1 MNKNFREQALR
12 DELIKVSRQMNSI
25 GLNQGTSGNLS
36 CRITGGF
43 LITPSSMS
51 YDEMQAEDL
60 VAIDLHGNPILKTQR
75 RPSSEW
81 LLHAE
86 IMANRPEIRAI
97 LHCHSI
103 HATAISCHE
112 KPIPSFHYMT
122 AVVGGNDIRCAP
134 YATFGTKELS
144 IQAVH
149 ALKNRLAC
157 LLAHHGQITLG
168 VNLQVALQIAVEVET
183 LAHIY
188 LQACQLGEPPE
199 LSNSDMNEVHN
210 QFKKM
215 NYGKIHQSPTSPSI
229 KGS

>member
-1 MNKNFREQALR
+1 MNKNSTEQALR

-36 CRITGGF
+36 CRIEGGF
-43 LITPSSMS
+43 LITPSSMP
-51 YDEMQAEDL
+51 YEDMQAGDL
-60 VAIDLHGNPILKTQR
+60 VAIDLHGNPILEKQR
-75 RPSSEW
+75 QPSSEW

-86 IMANRPEIRAI
+86 IMTSRPEIRAI

-103 HATAISCHE
+103 HATAISCH
-112 KPIPSFHYMT
+112 KKAIPSFHYMT
-122 AVVGGNDIRCAP
+122 AVAGGNNIRCAP

-168 VNLQVALQIAVEVET
+168 TNLQLALQIAVEVET

-188 LQACQLGEPPE
+188 LQACQLGEPPQ
-199 LSNSDMNEVHN
+199 LSDKEMLAVHA

-215 NYGKIHQSPTSPSI
+215 KYFLR
-229 KGS
+229 